1 MRKLIFSLIIF
12 VVSLAPRS
20 ARADL
25 TIDVDGRWRLEGAA
39 HVSYMI
45 AGGSAVRGGRAPATG
60 GATFIPTL
68 RVSYARR
75 FFDPYAAL
83 APMVVT
89 PYNAQTIGFVGAHDL
104 GLSWHPDT
112 RAWSIGTAA
121 TLAPSY
127 MRFANASWS
136 LRQPI
141 ILYGGEA
148 HFTGSVLHTEGGG
161 GLRWNVAVRALTGR
175 PTAWT
180 WPGLTAEEKKLN
192 RLSWV
197 IGGGASW
204 TF

>member
-1 MRKLIFSLIIF
+1 MRKLFPLSLLIATLF
-12 VVSLAPRS
+12 PRA
-20 ARADL
+20 ARADVTL
-25 TIDVDGRWRLEGAA
+25 DESGRWRLEGAA
-39 HVSYMI
+39 HVAYMI
-45 AGGSAVRGGRAPATG
+45 AGGSSIRGGKAPATG
-60 GATFIPTL
+60 GATFIPTI
-68 RVSYARR
+68 RVSFARR

-83 APMVVT
+83 APMGVT
-89 PYNAQTIGFVGAHDL
+89 PYNAQTIGFLVAHDL

-121 TLAPSY
+121 TLAPGY
-127 MRFANASWS
+127 MRFANSAWS

-141 ILYGGEA
+141 VMYGGEA

-180 WPGLTAEEKKLN
+180 WPGLTPAERAVNKV
-192 RLSWV
+192 SWV
-197 IGGGASW
+197 IGGGGSW